1 MPTRIPARRRGA
13 SSEHAARRARLMQL
27 IGEDG
32 VAIIPA
38 AREVIRARDT
48 HYKFRQD
55 SDFRYLTGFPEPDAV
70 AVLVPGRRRNGRKA
84 EYILFVRERNPER
97 EIWDGRRAGPEG
109 AVRDYGADEAYTL
122 AEFEAQLPG
131 LIAGRTHLHYTLGEH
146 PHWDAKLTAC
156 VREIREVS
164 RRGAAA
170 PVDFIA
176 LEATLHEMRL
186 RKSPAELELMASAC
200 AITAEA
206 HCIAMRTARPGLY
219 EWQLAAEIHAHFAR
233 HDMEPGY
240 GTIVGSGENACI
252 LHYVDNHAELRDGD
266 LVLIDAGGELQGYT
280 ADITRTFPVNGRFSK
295 AQRAVYE
302 VVLEANVQAIR
313 ELKLG
318 NSSARPHEVATR
330 VLTEGMVEL
339 GLLKGKPAEL
349 IKAGKHRQFF
359 MHGTGHW
366 LGMDVHDVGRYKI
379 EGKPRPFEPG
389 MVMTVEPGLY
399 IAPGTPGVPRKY
411 WGIGVRIEDDV
422 VVTTQGP
429 RVLTADVPKTVR
441 EIESLMAQA

>member
-1 MPTRIPARRRGA
+1 MKPDGKAHK
-13 SSEHAARRARLMQL
+13 EHAARRARLMKL
-27 IGEDG
+27 IGPNG

-70 AVLVPGRRRNGRKA
+70 AVLAPGRKLRGRKA
-84 EYILFVRERNPER
+84 ELILFVRERNPER

-109 AVRDYGADEAYTL
+109 AMRDYGADEAHPL
-122 AEFEAQLPG
+122 GALDAELPK
-131 LIAGRTHLHYTLGEH
+131 LLAGRAHLHYTLGEH
-146 PHWDAKLTAC
+146 PELDGRITAC

-176 LEATLHEMRL
+176 LETTLHEMRL
-186 RKSPAELELMASAC
+186 RKSASELTLMQTAC
-200 AITAEA
+200 AVTAEA
-206 HCIAMRTARPGLY
+206 HCIAMRAARPGLY
-219 EWQLAAEIHAHFAR
+219 EWQLGAEIHYHFAR

-240 GTIVGSGENACI
+240 GSIIGGGDNACI
-252 LHYVDNHAELRDGD
+252 LHYVENNAELRDGD

-280 ADITRTFPVNGRFSK
+280 ADITRTFPVNGRFTP
-295 AQRAVYE
+295 AQQAVYE
-302 VVLEANVQAIR
+302 VVLEANQRAIR
-313 ELKLG
+313 ELRPG

-339 GLLKGKPAEL
+339 GLLKGKPADL
-349 IKAGKHRQFF
+349 IKEGRHRQFF

-366 LGMDVHDVGRYKI
+366 LGMDVHDVGRYKLD
-379 EGKPRPFEPG
+379 GKPRPFETG

-399 IAPGTPGVPRKY
+399 IAPGTKGVPERY

-422 VVTTQGP
+422 VVTERGP
-429 RVLTADVPKTVR
+429 NVLTDGVPKTVR
-441 EIESLMAQA
+441 DVERLMAGA